1 MSDFSQIKKS
11 FNSTELLQ
19 RALHL
24 KQLQLNGLLNMTQA
38 INNNISAIELFK
50 MYKSFL
56 SWEIG
61 ISRMALYIKDK
72 EEWICATW
80 IGLNKEEQNLK
91 IGERLEYYN
100 RLKLIEKEVDPFI
113 ATFDV
118 IIPVQHKQTPIAY
131 VLIGNFEAEDD
142 MYAKVQFITAITN
155 IIAVAIENKR
165 LFKKQLEQERMRR
178 EMELAG
184 EMQRMLIPK
193 KLPSTK
199 WYEFDCIYKPHY
211 GVGGDYYDVIS
222 IGEDKIVFCVGD
234 ISGKGVAAAILMA
247 NFQANFHTLI
257 NKSEQLDNFIIDL
270 NKSVNLITEGDKYI
284 TLFIGEFNFN
294 TKKLKYINAGHS
306 WPVVYS
312 KGNIHFLKKGST
324 FLGSFKEI
332 TDIEIGEEILDEDA
346 FILTYTDGLTDL
358 KNEDDEFLKPE
369 FLYEF
374 VRENH
379 NLSAAEF
386 NKRLMVEIERFK
398 GSNIY
403 PDDFT
408 VLSCKLFK

>member
-1 MSDFSQIKKS
+1 MSDFSQIKRS

-61 ISRMALYIKDK
+61 ISRMALYVKDK

-91 IGERLEYYN
+91 IGDRLEYYN

-193 KLPSTK
+193 ELPSTK

-222 IGEDKIVFCVGD
+222 VGEDKIVFCVGD

-369 FLYEF
+369 FLQEF
-374 VRENH
+374 VRGNH
-379 NLSAAEF
+379 HLSAAEF

-398 GSNIY
+398 GSNTY

>member
-1 MSDFSQIKKS
+1 MSDFSQIKRS

-61 ISRMALYIKDK
+61 ISRMALYVKDK

-91 IGERLEYYN
+91 IGDRLEYYN

-193 KLPSTK
+193 ELPSTK

-222 IGEDKIVFCVGD
+222 VGEDKIVFCVGD

-369 FLYEF
+369 FLHEF
-374 VRENH
+374 VRGNH
-379 NLSAAEF
+379 HLSAAEF